1 MFSVIL
7 TPTSSRIRSHR
18 NDHTKIYTLSFS
30 LNIISHALSSSTAQM
45 APQSASFAAAS
56 SSLQQLVTAAKSQL
70 TSLASDM
77 DKLKLLICSLEERLH
92 SDKQKHLLHCDDN
105 IVSVPPELPPIFTTT
120 PASTPSIIPSP
131 ILSAAAVAA
140 PVLKLCKRPGC
151 GRHLPTPSASND
163 PYLMRMLHPVITI
176 KKNTSS

>member
-1 MFSVIL
+1 
-7 TPTSSRIRSHR
+7 
-18 NDHTKIYTLSFS
+18 
-30 LNIISHALSSSTAQM
+30 M

-70 TSLASDM
+70 TSSASDM

-105 IVSVPPELPPIFTTT
+105 IVSVPPGLPPICTTT

-163 PYLMRMLHPVITI
+163 PYLMRMLHDGLWSERKTCTVCKSRDKAAI
-176 KKNTSS
+176 SSSLARVTDKFPRSSAQPTTTPSSSS